1 MEVVDIEIAME
12 ATVLMEVMEVVD
24 TELMTDTDQ
33 EIV

>member
-1 MEVVDIEIAME
+1 MEVDIEIVME